1 MTRSLQQPSFFKIFE
16 THMHAFPPEC
26 AGSEPLFY
34 VQSLTIRMN
43 HTQYASIW
51 TCVFALGNLVHV
63 IHVRLEYTH
72 EPKKY
77 DLKPEYDVFTDH
89 DLSTY

>member
-1 MTRSLQQPSFFKIFE
+1 
-16 THMHAFPPEC
+16 MHRFGP
-26 AGSEPLFY
+26 
-34 VQSLTIRMN
+34 
-43 HTQYASIW
+43 
-51 TCVFALGNLVHV
+51 VFAFGNIVHV

-72 EPKKY
+72 EPKKC